1 MSGDSPG
8 SGSAPDFRILFE
20 AAPDLYLVLD
30 PELRIVA
37 VSDNYLRA
45 TLTERTAIMG
55 RGIFEVFPDNP
66 DDPTAD
72 GVRNLKASLYRV
84 LGLRQADT
92 MPLQKYDVERPDG
105 SGFEEKYWKPAN
117 TPVLDAKG
125 EVQWIIHRAEDV
137 TEATITAR
145 SKAESEALLSAVFQ
159 QAPVF
164 QAVLDPDGS
173 LREINALAL
182 EQCGYRREDEVG
194 LKFWDNRWWQPSET
208 TREFIRK
215 AHAVALSGQVFRGS
229 SDYFVASGERR
240 RAEVSMSPV
249 RGPDGG
255 ITSLYA
261 TFADVTEQEQTA
273 QRYRFLSEA
282 LQLQLWTADP
292 DGRVDYCNRATLTYL
307 GCTQDDLARGGWSA
321 QAHPEDA
328 ALLDSRWRLAV
339 AGESRFEAQ
348 CRIRSADGHYRW
360 HVIRANALEDGQGA
374 VQKWF
379 GSNADIDDILQARA
393 AAEDAAR
400 AKAAFLSSMSHEIRT
415 PMNAVIGMT
424 SILQDSR
431 LTPEQQEAA
440 DVIRS
445 SGEHLL
451 TVINDILDYS
461 KIEAGKVELERVPFS
476 LRECIE
482 TAMDLV
488 SKTAHDKGV
497 ELGYITQPGTPE
509 GLNGDVGRLRQVLVN
524 LISNA
529 VKFTPGRGQVM
540 VEARLVG
547 QVGSACEVE
556 ISVKDTGIGID
567 PETAKRLFRPFEQA
581 DASTT
586 RTYGGSGLGLSI
598 CRRLVELM
606 DGQISV
612 ESAPGAGSTFRF
624 SFRAEPSALLQ
635 RLSPLNQV
643 PALKGRRVLIVDD
656 VEINRRILGHYTR
669 LWGMESYE
677 TDSPVEALEWLRR
690 GDPFDLALLDYHMPG
705 MDGLTLARELRT
717 LRSVQQLPVL
727 MLSSVAVDGRADGAV
742 NGSMLKPIKPSRLLD
757 GISDLLIQHGHVEK
771 TPAQE
776 SGLPRNLGGELP
788 LRVLIAEDNMVNQ
801 KVAQLLFAKLGYQ
814 PDMVA
819 NGQEAIDAV
828 ERQIY
833 DVVFMDVQMPVM
845 DGLRATREICR
856 LQERGQRPRIVGM
869 SANVMEE
876 DRRNAALAGMDD
888 YVPKPVPIDQLVA
901 ALRRCTRRSAG
912 FLLRPELF
920 DAGVLNLLVGDG
932 DDDAVRDLLD
942 TFMADSEQALKELR
956 NAVRNGDCEAIAAVA
971 HQFKSTSAAVGANAL
986 NEACTALESHARA
999 GERRGLRPGLQEIE
1013 SQFGRLRLELGRQS

>member
-1 MSGDSPG
+1 MSAL
-8 SGSAPDFRILFE
+8 SATTPDFRALFQ
-20 AAPDLYLVLD
+20 AAPDLYLVLS

-37 VSDNYLRA
+37 VSDNYLKA
-45 TLTERTAIMG
+45 TMTERAGIVG
-55 RGIFEVFPDNP
+55 RGLFDVFPDNP

-84 LGLRQADT
+84 LGHRRPDT
-92 MPLQKYDVERPDG
+92 MPLQKYDVERPG
-105 SGFEEKYWKPAN
+105 GGGFEERYWKPIN
-117 TPVLDAKG
+117 TPVLDAAG
-125 EVQWIIHRAEDV
+125 EVEWIIHRAEDV
-137 TEATITAR
+137 TEATLAAR

-173 LREINALAL
+173 LREVNTLAL
-182 EQCGYRREDEVG
+182 EQCGYRREEEVG
-194 LKFWDNRWWQPSET
+194 RRFWDNRWWQPSAA
-208 TREFIRK
+208 TREFIRR
-215 AHAVALSGQVFRGS
+215 AHALALSGQVFRGS

-282 LQLQLWTADP
+282 LQIQLWTAEP
-292 DGRVDYCNRATLTYL
+292 DGRIDYCNRATLDYL
-307 GCTQDDLARGGWSA
+307 GCTPEQLGRDGWAA
-321 QAHPEDA
+321 QAHPDDRAVLET
-328 ALLDSRWRLAV
+328 RWRQAL
-339 AGESRFEAQ
+339 AGEGRFEAQ
-348 CRIRSADGHYRW
+348 CRIRSADGRYRW
-360 HVIRANALEDGQGA
+360 HVIRANALEDGQGG

-488 SKTAHDKGV
+488 AKTAHDKGV

-509 GLNGDVGRLRQVLVN
+509 GLSGDAGRLRQVLVN
-524 LISNA
+524 LLSNA

-540 VEARLVG
+540 VEARLLG
-547 QVGSACEVE
+547 QAGNLCEVE

-567 PETAKRLFRPFEQA
+567 PETASRLFRPFEQA

-606 DGQISV
+606 DGQIGV
-612 ESAPGAGSTFRF
+612 ESVAGAGSTFRF
-624 SFRAEPSALLQ
+624 SFRAEASALLQ
-635 RLSPLNQV
+635 RVSPLNQV

-656 VEINRRILGHYTR
+656 VEINRRILGHYTK
-669 LWGMESYE
+669 LWGMEGYE
-677 TDSPVEALEWLRR
+677 TASAAEALEWLRR
-690 GDPFDLALLDYHMPG
+690 GDPFDLALLDYHMPEI
-705 MDGLTLARELRT
+705 DGLQLARELRK
-717 LRSVQQLPVL
+717 LRGVQQLPVL
-727 MLSSVAVDGRADGAV
+727 MLSSVAVDGRSDGAV

-757 GISDLLIQHGHVEK
+757 SISDLLIRQGHVEK
-771 TPAQE
+771 VVAHETE
-776 SGLPRNLGGELP
+776 MPRNLGGEHP

-819 NGQEAIDAV
+819 NGQEAIAAV
-828 ERQIY
+828 ERQVY

-856 LQERGQRPRIVGM
+856 LQARGQRPRIVGM

-888 YVPKPVPIDQLVA
+888 YVPKPVPIDRLVA
-901 ALRRCTRRSAG
+901 ALRRCTRREAG
-912 FLLRPELF
+912 SLLRPELF
-920 DAGVLNLLVGDG
+920 DAGVLNMLVGDG
-932 DDDAVRDLLD
+932 DQTTVGELLD
-942 TFMADSEQALKELR
+942 VFMADAERLLVELR
-956 NAVRNGDCEAIAAVA
+956 EAVRSGDCSAIAAGA
-971 HQFKSTSAAVGANAL
+971 HQFKSTSSAVGAKAL
-986 NEACTALESHARA
+986 TEACTTLEGSARS
-999 GERRGLRPGLQEIE
+999 GERRGLRLGLQEIE
-1013 SQFGRLRLELGRQS
+1013 SQFGRLRLELGKRS